1 MGSLIDTSQQTTLK
15 LSNPI
20 STGPALDFHLAPL
33 LLLDTAADF
42 GFWTFKNKSS
52 SLWDKPF

>member
-20 STGPALDFHLAPL
+20 STGP
-33 LLLDTAADF
+33 LLLDTSADF
-42 GFWTFKNKSS
+42 GFWTLKKKYKSGMS
-52 SLWDKPF
+52 PFEKLKF